1 MITLIT
7 GTPGSGKTLYSVSM
21 LIKEIKKNP
30 ERPIFADID
39 GLKIEGVN
47 QPPDDWRDAPEGSL
61 IIYDEVQ
68 YRDAYRRGR
77 GATKYQY
84 IRDLT
89 THRHGGYDLWLIT
102 QSSKFLH
109 VDVLEVVG
117 THYHVDR
124 PYGASLANISRWRDA
139 QKNPKSRD
147 ARQAVEEK
155 QLFKYDKTLFDYYKS
170 VDVDDDKANHKG
182 LKIPLG
188 KIAPFIIGFALIFYV
203 VFSFAGSGFFG
214 EKEKKAEQPKELPA
228 NIKQPE
234 QVKVV
239 NPLALE
245 QPQQAEPQVQQAT
258 EQQTQQPQQTV
269 FNPLT
274 GDYIDAN
281 LAPTG
286 VMQFGDKCRVYNK
299 DSSPL
304 LHIDAKTCQLYV
316 SDPSL
321 LVKVVQ

>member
-39 GLKIEGVN
+39 GLKIEGVK

-188 KIAPFIIGFALIFYV
+188 KLLPFIIGIIMIGYSIY
-203 VFSFAGSGFFG
+203 SFNLFG
-214 EKEKKAEQPKELPA
+214 TKEEKAEQEPQEMPA

-234 QVKVV
+234 QVKVA
-239 NPLALE
+239 NPL
-245 QPQQAEPQVQQAT
+245 AT

-286 VMQFGDKCRVYNK
+286 VMQFGNKCRVYNK
-299 DSSPL
+299 DGSQL
-304 LHIDAKTCQLYV
+304 LHIDDKTCRMYA
-316 SDPSL
+316 SNSSL
-321 LVKVVQ
+321 LASMPNNNTL

>member
-39 GLKIEGVN
+39 GLKIEGVK

-170 VDVDDDKANHKG
+170 VDVEDDKANHKG
-182 LKIPLG
+182 LKLPMG
-188 KIAPFIIGFALIFYV
+188 KLLPFIIGIIMIGYSIY
-203 VFSFAGSGFFG
+203 SFNLFG
-214 EKEKKAEQPKELPA
+214 TKEEKAEQEPQEMPA

-234 QVKVV
+234 QVKVA
-239 NPLALE
+239 NPL
-245 QPQQAEPQVQQAT
+245 AT

-286 VMQFGDKCRVYNK
+286 VMQFGNKCRVYNK

-321 LVKVVQ
+321 LAKVVQ